1 MSENNTE
8 RHPIEIA
15 DVTGNGD
22 TIKVFGVGGGGGNVV
37 NYIFGQ
43 HIEGVGCVAIN
54 TDMMALRGLKVPV
67 KVPIDKLGSGCNPEM
82 ASKAAALHADDIM
95 AQLQGT
101 EMLFL
106 TAGLFA
112 Q

>member
-54 TDMMALRGLKVPV
+54 TD
-67 KVPIDKLGSGCNPEM
+67 
-82 ASKAAALHADDIM
+82 
-95 AQLQGT
+95 T
-101 EMLFL
+101 
-106 TAGLFA
+106 
-112 Q
+112 